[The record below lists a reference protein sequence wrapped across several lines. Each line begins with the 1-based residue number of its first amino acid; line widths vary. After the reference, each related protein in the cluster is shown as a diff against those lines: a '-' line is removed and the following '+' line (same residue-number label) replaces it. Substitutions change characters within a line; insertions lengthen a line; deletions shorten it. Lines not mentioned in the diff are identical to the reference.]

1 MKKLSQTLS
10 QMFPPILETILERG
24 VCYFCRQI
32 NYLYH
37 ETTIKLK
44 VAVVLFELEN

>member
-1 MKKLSQTLS
+1 MKKLSQMLS

-24 VCYFCRQI
+24 VYYFCRQI
-32 NYLYH
+32 NYQYN
-37 ETTIKLK
+37 ETIKLK